1 MPELDDLGL
10 FPLGL
15 VLLPGERAPLH
26 LFEPRYRQLLAD
38 CVLDD
43 RPFVILQDHG
53 DGASP
58 IGCRAR
64 FIALGR
70 RFADGR
76 MNVTVVGEEIVR
88 VLEETSGRTYLTAW
102 VEQVPDDAAD
112 APEAARAEVL
122 DLFARLVAEVAGSA
136 APPPV
141 PDDIPLSYAIAG
153 MIEMPAEPKQELLEC
168 RDEPTRLAICTASS
182 RRRSRARTAS
192 DSRRPAPAP
201 TARSRCRD
209 GRRRGG
215 PAPAHRLGGGP

>member
-10 FPLGL
+10 FPLGQ

-53 DGASP
+53 GGASP

-112 APEAARAEVL
+112 APDAARAEVL

-136 APPPV
+136 TPPPV
-141 PDDIPLSYAIAG
+141 RDDIPLSYAIAG

-168 RDEPTRLAICTASS
+168 RDEPTRLAMVHDILAAALEGAD
-182 RRRSRARTAS
+182 RERLAAARARTNGKVAL
-192 DSRRPAPAP
+192 P
-201 TARSRCRD
+201 
-209 GRRRGG
+209 
-215 PAPAHRLGGGP
+215 